1 MGGGYRSVAC
11 RSQRDR
17 APPEGRRRHA
27 ASHDLGPMAV
37 LLALITAASYGVGD
51 FSGGLAARRAA
62 PLSVTATAH
71 ALGLV
76 GVTLLAAV
84 VGADLVRPADLV
96 LGAAGGACGCLGVVL
111 LYRGLATGR
120 MAVVSPISAVVA
132 AVVPVIG
139 GLVSGERPGRLAV
152 LGIAAALVAI
162 ALVSRSGPMGR
173 PDPRVAARRARLRPR
188 LRRVLPPHLGHPR
201 GGRAV
206 AARRRPAHVRRDRGL
221 VRAPREGCRRSF
233 PGSRSPLALAAGALD
248 VTANVTFL
256 LATQRG
262 LVSVVAVIAS
272 LYPAGTV
279 LLAMAVEGERL
290 SAAQGVGL
298 AAAAAALVLIAV

>member
-17 APPEGRRRHA
+17 APLEGRSRHVA
-27 ASHDLGPMAV
+27 THDLAPLAA
-37 LLALITAASYGVGD
+37 LLAPITAAGYGVGA

-71 ALGLV
+71 LLGLV
-76 GVTLLAAV
+76 GITLLAAV

-139 GLVSGERPGRLAV
+139 GLVSGERPGPLAV
-152 LGIAAALVAI
+152 VGIAAALVAMR
-162 ALVSRSGPMGR
+162 ARQPERADGPSRPRSRCCSRSAPALASGCASSSSRASTRR
-173 PDPRVAARRARLRPR
+173 PVCNRSPSAGSRPSRSRARSRSS
-188 LRRVLPPHLGHPR
+188 
-201 GGRAV
+201 
-206 AARRRPAHVRRDRGL
+206 
-221 VRAPREGCRRSF
+221 EGCRRSC
-233 PGSRSPLALAAGALD
+233 PGSRS
-248 VTANVTFL
+248 
-256 LATQRG
+256 R
-262 LVSVVAVIAS
+262 S
-272 LYPAGTV
+272 LWP
-279 LLAMAVEGERL
+279 R
-290 SAAQGVGL
+290 SPRW
-298 AAAAAALVLIAV
+298 

>member
-1 MGGGYRSVAC
+1 
-11 RSQRDR
+11 
-17 APPEGRRRHA
+17 
-27 ASHDLGPMAV
+27 MAV

-139 GLVSGERPGRLAV
+139 GLVSGERPGGLAV
-152 LGIAAALVAI
+152 LGIVAALVAI

-173 PDPRVAARRARLRPR
+173 PDRGSLLVALGSGLGFGVFFLLLSGIHEEAGLWPLAVGRLTSVVIAPETAHTLLGFDLGAALRVAGSDCEEGELWTLYKPRGHSLSVRASGEYVAGRASREGRWRR
-188 LRRVLPPHLGHPR
+188 LPP
-201 GGRAV
+201 
-206 AARRRPAHVRRDRGL
+206 D
-221 VRAPREGCRRSF
+221 
-233 PGSRSPLALAAGALD
+233 
-248 VTANVTFL
+248 
-256 LATQRG
+256 AT
-262 LVSVVAVIAS
+262 
-272 LYPAGTV
+272 
-279 LLAMAVEGERL
+279 
-290 SAAQGVGL
+290 
-298 AAAAAALVLIAV
+298 

>member
-1 MGGGYRSVAC
+1 
-11 RSQRDR
+11 
-17 APPEGRRRHA
+17 
-27 ASHDLGPMAV
+27 MAV

-76 GVTLLAAV
+76 GITLLAAL

-96 LGAAGGACGCLGVVL
+96 LGSAGGACGCLGVVL
-111 LYRGLATGR
+111 LYRGLASGR

-132 AVVPVIG
+132 AIVPVIG
-139 GLVSGERPGRLAV
+139 GLVSGERSGLLAV
-152 LGIAAALVAI
+152 LGIVAALVAI

-173 PDPRVAARRARLRPR
+173 PDPQSLLVALGSGLGFGAFFLLISGVHEEAGLWPLAIGRLTS
-188 LRRVLPPHLGHPR
+188 VLIAGSFAML
-201 GGRAV
+201 
-206 AARRRPAHVRRDRGL
+206 RGL
-221 VRAPREGCRRSF
+221 PVIVPRIAL
-233 PGSRSPLALAAGALD
+233 PLALAAGALD

-256 LATQRG
+256 LATQHG

-279 LLAMAVEGERL
+279 LLAMVVTGERL
-290 SAAQGVGL
+290 SAAQGAGL
-298 AAAAAALVLIAV
+298 AAAAAALVLITV